1 MDFVSDSSLPLGE
14 WLLSVL
20 RCGQTGNPNKSFM
33 SSTTID
39 DYRCKLI
46 NKILFAT
53 SQDEVKRFIAAA
65 MKGLQQHKVNGYIVA
80 RFIDKMLQH
89 LQDFNHTDHNAQE
102 CNNIEMARIGFSEI
116 KNSMRV
122 EAVTK

>member
-1 MDFVSDSSLPLGE
+1 
-14 WLLSVL
+14 
-20 RCGQTGNPNKSFM
+20 M
-33 SSTTID
+33 SITID

-65 MKGLQQHKVNGYIVA
+65 MKGLHQHKVNGHIVA

-89 LQDFNHTDHNAQE
+89 LEDFNHTDHNAQQ
-102 CNNIEMARIGFSEI
+102 CNNIKLAKTGFSEI
-116 KNSMRV
+116 KSSIHA
-122 EAVTK
+122 EAIAK

>member
-1 MDFVSDSSLPLGE
+1 
-14 WLLSVL
+14 
-20 RCGQTGNPNKSFM
+20 M
-33 SSTTID
+33 SITID

-65 MKGLQQHKVNGYIVA
+65 MKGLQQHKVNGHIVA

-89 LQDFNHTDHNAQE
+89 LEEFNHTDHNAQQ
-102 CNNIEMARIGFSEI
+102 CNNIKMARAGFSEI
-116 KNSMRV
+116 KTSIHAEV
-122 EAVTK
+122 AAK